1 MKSLSIVCAMASTSK
16 RARVEENESDNSES
30 SLDFMEENA
39 EGMDSGEESELDRL
53 LLDESEISR

>member
-1 MKSLSIVCAMASTSK
+1 MASTSK

-30 SLDFMEENA
+30 SLDLMEENT